1 MNLSIKKFFILILS
15 ITTFVP
21 TLLFFSSCNN
31 YDESEITMYY
41 TDSIPKLKVFY
52 KYIGNKKVIT
62 KEIRY
67 YPNQQMQSEGKYNE
81 DYKQTGKWT
90 YYFENRKK
98 QRIENFENGIK
109 NGKYIEYYKS
119 GKKMFSGSYLNGLP
133 DGKWKIWN
141 EKGILISTTTYKD
154 GDIIK

>member
-1 MNLSIKKFFILILS
+1 MKLHIKNS
-15 ITTFVP
+15 ITTFLTTIFVC
-21 TLLFFSSCNN
+21 TLLIFSSCGN
-31 YDESEITMYY
+31 YDETEITMYY

-52 KYIGNKKVIT
+52 KYYGNEKVIT

-67 YPNQQMQSEGKYNE
+67 YPNQQILSEGRFNE
-81 DYKQTGKWT
+81 NYKKTGKWI

-119 GKKMFSGSYLNGLP
+119 GKKMFSGSFLNGLP

-141 EKGILISTTTYKD
+141 EKGILTSTMEYNK
-154 GDIIK
+154 GEIVE